1 MDGFF
6 WDEPHYAYPKSY
18 ASITGGAG
26 DDWACR
32 CPECMKKFEEYYGY
46 EMPKPEGAFYLF
58 MKTPTENDLEFVEK
72 IKEHRILL
80 TPGSGFGCPG
90 YVRIAYCVAPGT
102 IEGALPGF
110 KAMMEYYKNK

>member
-1 MDGFF
+1 MDISFY
-6 WDEPHYAYPKSY
+6 DKNRKRLYDALT
-18 ASITGGAG
+18 A
-26 DDWACR
+26 
-32 CPECMKKFEEYYGY
+32 YGY

-102 IEGALPGF
+102 IEGALSGF

>member
-1 MDGFF
+1 M
-6 WDEPHYAYPKSY
+6 
-18 ASITGGAG
+18 
-26 DDWACR
+26 
-32 CPECMKKFEEYYGY
+32 
-46 EMPKPEGAFYLF
+46 
-58 MKTPTENDLEFVEK
+58 EFVEK

-90 YVRIAYCVAPGT
+90 YVRIAYCVAPET